1 MPRAKETKVLDPML
15 ESWKIVPNTWQRGE
29 FGKIMGWKILF
40 YFTPLHGIQQEWPFS
55 GRETQKGNLMKHPSP
70 VRPGFFVKIETKLI
84 SCVAFW
90 TYMLWNWTIIL
101 GRHSTR
107 GKWWY
112 RPKQWT
118 SLMQCD
124 IMWIIALSLIRW
136 IVQLQSVWEQ
146 TNQLEGK
153 HEGNDQVRSLA
164 SQSWTGSGAAAQEDA
179 EVQEDHRGQ
188 ETRNNNQRLTYMLTG
203 RGRSV

>member
-1 MPRAKETKVLDPML
+1 MENPVLFHSSTWYTTRMAFLWSRDTKREFDETSK
-15 ESWKIVPNTWQRGE
+15 SRQART
-29 FGKIMGWKILF
+29 
-40 YFTPLHGIQQEWPFS
+40 
-55 GRETQKGNLMKHPSP
+55 
-70 VRPGFFVKIETKLI
+70 FVKIETKLI

-101 GRHSTR
+101 GRRSTR

-124 IMWIIALSLIRW
+124 IMWIIALSLNRW

>member
-1 MPRAKETKVLDPML
+1 
-15 ESWKIVPNTWQRGE
+15 
-29 FGKIMGWKILF
+29 
-40 YFTPLHGIQQEWPFS
+40 
-55 GRETQKGNLMKHPSP
+55 
-70 VRPGFFVKIETKLI
+70 
-84 SCVAFW
+84 
-90 TYMLWNWTIIL
+90 
-101 GRHSTR
+101 
-107 GKWWY
+107 
-112 RPKQWT
+112 
-118 SLMQCD
+118 
-124 IMWIIALSLIRW
+124 MWIIALSLNRW

>member
-1 MPRAKETKVLDPML
+1 ML
-15 ESWKIVPNTWQRGE
+15 ESWKINSIPNKGRNLA
-29 FGKIMGWKILF
+29 KD
-40 YFTPLHGIQQEWPFS
+40 HGMEKSCFISLLYMVYNKNGHSLVE
-55 GRETQKGNLMKHPSP
+55 RQKGYWWNIK
-70 VRPGFFVKIETKLI
+70 VRQAMIFVKIETKLI

-101 GRHSTR
+101 GRRSTR

-124 IMWIIALSLIRW
+124 IMWIIALSLNRW

>member
-1 MPRAKETKVLDPML
+1 MALPWSRDT
-15 ESWKIVPNTWQRGE
+15 
-29 FGKIMGWKILF
+29 
-40 YFTPLHGIQQEWPFS
+40 
-55 GRETQKGNLMKHPSP
+55 KGNLMKHQSP
-70 VRPGFFVKIETKLI
+70 VRPGFLSKLRQ
-84 SCVAFW
+84 SDLMCCVLNI
-90 TYMLWNWTIIL
+90 YMLWNWTIIL
-101 GRHSTR
+101 GRRSTR

-124 IMWIIALSLIRW
+124 IMWIIALSLIRR

-146 TNQLEGK
+146 TNQSEGK
-153 HEGNDQVRSLA
+153 HEGNNQARSLA
-164 SQSWTGSGAAAQEDA
+164 SQSWTGSGAAAQGDA

-203 RGRSV
+203 RGMGRSWRGL

>member
-1 MPRAKETKVLDPML
+1 MVYNKNGLSLVERHKKGIWWNIKVP
-15 ESWKIVPNTWQRGE
+15 
-29 FGKIMGWKILF
+29 
-40 YFTPLHGIQQEWPFS
+40 S
-55 GRETQKGNLMKHPSP
+55 GQDFCQNWDKADLMC
-70 VRPGFFVKIETKLI
+70 
-84 SCVAFW
+84 CVLNI
-90 TYMLWNWTIIL
+90 YMLWNWTIIL
-101 GRHSTR
+101 GRRSTR
-107 GKWWY
+107 GKWY

-124 IMWIIALSLIRW
+124 IMWIIALSLNRW

-203 RGRSV
+203 RERSV